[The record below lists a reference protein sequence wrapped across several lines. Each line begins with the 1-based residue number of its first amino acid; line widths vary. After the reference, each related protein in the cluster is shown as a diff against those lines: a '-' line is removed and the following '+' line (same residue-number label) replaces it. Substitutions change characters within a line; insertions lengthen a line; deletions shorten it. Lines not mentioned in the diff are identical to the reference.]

1 MDYRRYME
9 LLTKQRFSKEM
20 AFTETEY
27 RSRVANVRSLMAERN
42 LDALLITFA
51 PNVCYMAGY
60 HAFAADLFACF
71 LLTMDG
77 EPTLQVSEFEISGAM
92 LSGWVED
99 VRAAKFA
106 NPESASIELAEI
118 VKERKLDGKRIG
130 IETKMSGL
138 NVSLYEGLK
147 AILPGASFIEAS
159 DVVFQ
164 ARLIKSPAEVN
175 HMRTAAAIAKKG
187 IEATVNAVRPGVTEN
202 DLASVAYGTAV
213 KDGSEYFSCQPVVV
227 GAHRTGWI
235 HTSHRGARIEAGHT
249 VTIEVGAFHHRY
261 MSAIMHT
268 VVLGKPNKT
277 IERFTKASN
286 ETIDLI
292 LEIARPGRT
301 AHEVAVAAKKGIAG
315 VSDEA
320 YSTGMFGYSV
330 GLSLPPTWR
339 EGLIVLAE
347 GIHRP
352 LAAGMTFLSPITLRE
367 PGVRGVG
374 FSETYVLTETGCEV
388 LTAHDR
394 SLTVIPVS

>member
-1 MDYRRYME
+1 MDYRRYRE
-9 LLTKQRFSKEM
+9 LLTKQPFAKEM
-20 AFTETEY
+20 AFTEAEY
-27 RSRVANVRSLMAERN
+27 RSRVAKVRGFMADKN
-42 LDALLITFA
+42 LDALLVTFA
-51 PNVCYMAGY
+51 PNVCYLAGY

-77 EPTLQVSEFEISGAM
+77 EPTLQVSEFEISGAL
-92 LSGWVED
+92 LSGWVSD
-99 VRAAKFA
+99 IRPAKFA
-106 NPESASIELAEI
+106 NPESASVELSEI

-130 IETKMSGL
+130 IETKFAGL

-147 AILPGASFIEAS
+147 AVLPGATFIEAS

-164 ARLIKSPAEVN
+164 ARFVKSPAEVA
-175 HMRTAAAIAKKG
+175 HMRTAAKIAKKG
-187 IEATVNAVRPGVTEN
+187 IEDTVRAVRPGVTEN
-202 DLASVAYGTAV
+202 DLASVAYATAV
-213 KDGSEYFSCQPVVV
+213 KEGSEYFSCQPVVV

-235 HTSHRGARIEAGHT
+235 HTSHRGARIDAGDT

-268 VVLGKPNKT
+268 VVLGEPSKT
-277 IERFTKASN
+277 VERFAKASN
-286 ETIDLI
+286 DTIDLI
-292 LEIARPGRT
+292 LDFARPGRT
-301 AHEVAVAAKKGIAG
+301 AHEVAVEAKKGIAG
-315 VSDEA
+315 VSNEA

-352 LAAGMTFLSPITLRE
+352 LEAGMTFLSPITLRE
-367 PGVRGVG
+367 PGIRGVG
-374 FSETYVLTETGCEV
+374 FSETYVVTETGCDV

-394 SLTVIPVS
+394 SLTVAPIS

>member
-1 MDYRRYME
+1 M
-9 LLTKQRFSKEM
+9 S
-20 AFTETEY
+20 
-27 RSRVANVRSLMAERN
+27 
-42 LDALLITFA
+42 A
-51 PNVCYMAGY
+51 PQNSQI
-60 HAFAADLFACF
+60 
-71 LLTMDG
+71 
-77 EPTLQVSEFEISGAM
+77 PS
-92 LSGWVED
+92 
-99 VRAAKFA
+99 
-106 NPESASIELAEI
+106 SASIELAEI

-301 AHEVAVAAKKGIAG
+301 AHEVAVEAKKGIAG

-352 LAAGMTFLSPITLRE
+352 LEAGMTFLSPITLRE